1 MLKSWVPQSLS
12 GQTLFAWQEPFVTAG
27 EGRSIPFFGLQKQAF
42 RTKRNTFRVCCSPNN
57 VRAIAKT
64 PASEE
69 TRVKAVVAV
78 TVGGF
83 LSNLGLT
90 RGLDDITDVL
100 GKSILLE
107 LVAAELD
114 PSKHIYYS
122 DEKLDHGIFNIGTA
136 ITIDF

>member
-12 GQTLFAWQEPFVTAG
+12 RQTLFSWQKPFVSAG
-27 EGRSIPFFGLQKQAF
+27 EGPSIPFFGLQKQAF

-57 VRAIAKT
+57 VRAIAKS
-64 PASEE
+64 PASSEK
-69 TRVKAVVAV
+69 TRVKAVATVQV

-114 PSKHIYYS
+114 PSKHR
-122 DEKLDHGIFNIGTA
+122 LQ
-136 ITIDF
+136 